1 MIQTTDGKVKRSTDE
16 GSTWED
22 VLSEA
27 GSIAYMFLHDHDKTK
42 VNYNTS

>member
-16 GSTWED
+16 GSTWDD

-27 GSIAYMFLHDHDKTK
+27 GPIAFMFLHDHDKTK
-42 VNYNTS
+42 VN